1 MTLADD
7 FLDEMAQSV
16 SIQAVASTG
25 LYGPTYGTA
34 VTYAC
39 HVKEQVKNII
49 DKNGTAAV
57 SSLQIYLDG
66 HPAVLDTAK
75 ITYGG
80 KNPPIMK
87 IEKKWDERGGA
98 YATILYSSRTAERE

>member
-1 MTLADD
+1 
-7 FLDEMAQSV
+7 
-16 SIQAVASTG
+16 
-25 LYGPTYGTA
+25 

-66 HPAVLDTAK
+66 HPAVSDTAK
-75 ITYGG
+75 ITYDGT
-80 KNPPIMK
+80 NPPILK
-87 IEKKWDERGGA
+87 IEKKWDEKGGA
-98 YATILYSSRTAERE
+98 YGTVIFT

>member
-1 MTLADD
+1 MTLAND
-7 FLDEMAQSV
+7 FPDEMAQSV
-16 SIQAVASTG
+16 SVQAVVSTG
-25 LYGPTYGTA
+25 LYGPVYGSA

-66 HPAVLDTAK
+66 HPPVLDSAK

-80 KNPPIMK
+80 KNPPILK
-87 IEKKWDERGGA
+87 IERKWDEKGGA
-98 YATILYSSRTAERE
+98 YALIIYT